1 MLTLKRVK
9 DEAVQIEFLFINKD
23 HWDMSD
29 HDIAF
34 FKKIF
39 RSIFMFFALCKYT
52 FLDIAKNDQTCEKLK
67 V

>member
-1 MLTLKRVK
+1 
-9 DEAVQIEFLFINKD
+9 
-23 HWDMSD
+23 MSD

-34 FKKIF
+34 LKKKFF